1 MDADALEKMDEFF
14 DFDALDEDAG
24 VGPMCRTEEDKHKTS
39 FLTDH
44 LANMDWAADPTATT
58 SYLDLDGLPDIHGF
72 DAPLKSSTDQD
83 NQQWTNFNYAE
94 QLILPMEDAPVTTRA
109 DSKWQADTRTPG
121 MDHIVHCDEPIS
133 ALAPSSSLVIS
144 AASAVRRDDH
154 EGDLDTMDVRLVS
167 SPPPHGQS
175 TTGTTTLL
183 DVGLPSTRPAAPL
196 RQASTASWK
205 PASAKRKGA
214 QSRIPLEAKQI
225 LEDEFAAN
233 PYPHNWEMDVI
244 AHQAN
249 LDVKKVR
256 NWFNNTRARK
266 KGGGERLLVSVIASF
281 AYLYRSSTCRARR
294 VRS

>member
-1 MDADALEKMDEFF
+1 M
-14 DFDALDEDAG
+14 
-24 VGPMCRTEEDKHKTS
+24 
-39 FLTDH
+39 
-44 LANMDWAADPTATT
+44 
-58 SYLDLDGLPDIHGF
+58 
-72 DAPLKSSTDQD
+72 
-83 NQQWTNFNYAE
+83 
-94 QLILPMEDAPVTTRA
+94 TTRA
-109 DSKWQADTRTPG
+109 ERERQADTCMPE
-121 MDHIVHCDEPIS
+121 MDHISHCDEPVS
-133 ALAPSSSLVIS
+133 AIAPSSSLVTS
-144 AASAVRRDDH
+144 AASAVRHDDD
-154 EGDLDTMDVRLVS
+154 EGGLDTMGVRLVS
-167 SPPPHGQS
+167 SPPPHGRS
-175 TTGTTTLL
+175 TAETTTLL
-183 DVGLPSTRPAAPL
+183 DVGLPPTRPAAPL

-233 PYPHNWEMDVI
+233 PYPHNWELDVI

-266 KGGGERLLVSVIASF
+266 KGGGERLIVTSFVSL